1 MLRIRTIAC
10 AVLLLLGSG
19 IRAQEGDFNPSDPA
33 EPQVPVFYYPL
44 TVKCEPAG
52 AGYASGNGRYVPGT
66 SVNVSTSAY
75 AGYTFSHWLLN
86 GEPYD
91 ATDMRF
97 SYVTTEETMD
107 FTAVYDFTPNDP
119 SEPTMNVKS
128 RLFLNS
134 EPEGICTFNRTSG
147 AYVAADQYVSVSV
160 TGVDQLYEFVG
171 WYQDGE
177 LLTDLQ
183 SFNFLV
189 EYNDATLTARFKELP
204 FDPESPD
211 DPMSSP
217 DQTDIQ
223 TGLKG
228 DANEDGVVNV
238 TDAVAVINAYVHE
251 DNSRI
256 NVYLADMND
265 DGEIN
270 ITDAVGIIN
279 VYLNAE

>member
-1 MLRIRTIAC
+1 MKRVTIISFA
-10 AVLLLLGSG
+10 LLTLSMGSV
-19 IRAQEGDFNPSDPA
+19 RAQDDFNPTNPA

-44 TVKCEPAG
+44 TVTCDPAG
-52 AGYASGNGRYVPGT
+52 AARTAGNGRYAPGT
-66 SVNVSTSAY
+66 AVTISTSAN

-91 ATDMRF
+91 ATTMRF
-97 SYVTTEETMD
+97 SFTTTEGSMD

-128 RLFLNS
+128 RLYLNS
-134 EPEGICTFNRTSG
+134 EPEGVCTFNRTSG
-147 AYVAADQYVSVSV
+147 AFVEADRYVNVNI
-160 TGVDQLYEFVG
+160 TGVDQLFEFIG

-177 LLTDLQ
+177 LLTDIQ
-183 SFNFLV
+183 SFNYLV
-189 EYNDATLTARFKELP
+189 EYHDATLTAKFRELP
-204 FDPESPD
+204 FNPDSPD

-228 DANEDGVVNV
+228 DANEDKVVNIS
-238 TDAVAVINAYVHE
+238 DAVAVINAYIQG
-251 DNSRI
+251 DCSRI
-256 NVYLADMND
+256 NVFLADMND
-265 DGEIN
+265 DGVIN